1 MDLVV
6 SYICS
11 QMTPAIERSGS
22 ILLRALAFTAVS
34 IVVSVL
40 SRTSKQGCTRCSTE
54 KNHLSWLQ
62 LLSAGPGILCA
73 FNSNSLWSTGLIMSF
88 SSLIPD
94 KDRQLGLSAF
104 RYTSKYYIFI
114 IQVQFLFLDS
124 VLSSSLDKSHMETM
138 FLSLLFMSV

>member
-22 ILLRALAFTAVS
+22 ILIRALAFTAVP

-40 SRTSKQGCTRCSTE
+40 SRTSRQGYTQRSTE
-54 KNHLSWLQ
+54 KSHPSCPH

-73 FNSNSLWSTGLIMSF
+73 FNSNSLWPTELIMSF
-88 SSLIPD
+88 SSLIRD
-94 KDRQLGLSAF
+94 KDWLLGLSAF
-104 RYTSKYYIFI
+104 SCTSKYYIFI
-114 IQVQFLFLDS
+114 IQFNSYFLI
-124 VLSSSLDKSHMETM
+124 LSSQVL
-138 FLSLLFMSV
+138 